1 MTLGKPLEEAYH
13 EIQVAIGRINND
25 TIRLRRLRDHLT
37 KHHTRLVALFG
48 GQFSGPNT
56 SVCEAGFA
64 IVRFPWP
71 TPRRK
76 KKPRRFSE
84 DDPVPKTLRKRGLRN
99 PAMALFGLFKIG
111 VPNIVLFGTLSP
123 ACLSAPSITSG
134 SAPARWRC

>member
-1 MTLGKPLEEAYH
+1 MTLGKPLDEAYH

-64 IVRFPWP
+64 IVRF
-71 TPRRK
+71 RRGGRK
-76 KKPRRFSE
+76 SHAAFRRMILFRKPFEKEVSE
-84 DDPVPKTLRKRGLRN
+84 PQQ
-99 PAMALFGLFKIG
+99 
-111 VPNIVLFGTLSP
+111 
-123 ACLSAPSITSG
+123 
-134 SAPARWRC
+134 WRCLVSSKSVFRI